1 MCVRVLDFVNAANK
15 CISFSQRNLVQ
26 TWNIV
31 VVRVVKIFENL
42 CPVHYFTNYHDTF
55 FRFLFYE
62 KILDLV
68 WKAFGYY
75 QFPSVQKSLGGSFL
89 AFFDTY
95 GLIMAAAFHLTGRS
109 FTESA
114 MCILSRFPLSVSWK
128 TLVGENLRYCRVVGK
143 FAPFTL
149 ALLSVYCRMTFDND
163 KDILH
168 YRVWLVKYIFHSCTF
183 GDLKIFQ
190 MLLYP
195 FGNLANID

>member
-1 MCVRVLDFVNAANK
+1 MIHSFDFFIMRK
-15 CISFSQRNLVQ
+15 FWTWCERPLV
-26 TWNIV
+26 I
-31 VVRVVKIFENL
+31 
-42 CPVHYFTNYHDTF
+42 TNSPQY
-55 FRFLFYE
+55 RSRWGEASWLS
-62 KILDLV
+62 L
-68 WKAFGYY
+68 
-75 QFPSVQKSLGGSFL
+75 SV
-89 AFFDTY
+89 FFDTY

-128 TLVGENLRYCRVVGK
+128 TLVGENLRYCQVVGK